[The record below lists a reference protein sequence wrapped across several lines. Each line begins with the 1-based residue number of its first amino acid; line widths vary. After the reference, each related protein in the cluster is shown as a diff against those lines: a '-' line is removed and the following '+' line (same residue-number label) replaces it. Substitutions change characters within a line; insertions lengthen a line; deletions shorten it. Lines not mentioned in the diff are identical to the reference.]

1 MCGCEQSTFFGSRLD
16 SRQSPAA
23 NVRGSEVGE
32 DDVGEDEVGDDSVG
46 DAGDDGAVEVAE
58 VGEPP
63 VPLVPGPVPIVGA
76 SPPPQADRVNIAA
89 AATPAIA

>member
-1 MCGCEQSTFFGSRLD
+1 M
-16 SRQSPAA
+16 
-23 NVRGSEVGE
+23 RGSEVGE
-32 DDVGEDEVGDDSVG
+32 DDVGEDEVGEDEVGDDAVG

-63 VPLVPGPVPIVGA
+63 LPLVPGPVPIVGA

>member
-1 MCGCEQSTFFGSRLD
+1 M
-16 SRQSPAA
+16 
-23 NVRGSEVGE
+23 RGSEVGE
-32 DDVGEDEVGDDSVG
+32 DDVGEDEVGDDAVG

-63 VPLVPGPVPIVGA
+63 LPLALVPGPVPIVGA